1 MDKATISGDIIA
13 STSLSDAGRKI
24 IEDALK
30 NLLDELKIK
39 FNVFGR
45 VIKGDYLECYVPQTD
60 QALRI
65 ALVIKSFVKSINI
78 NKSGIANNDSRLKL
92 FKIHGIRLAIGI
104 GKLSRLNI
112 TEGIMDGEAIYNSGR
127 IISESKTYNKEKVT
141 IKNTLYLK
149 SSNEDIDN
157 QFEPLL
163 ALIDVILSKSTSKQC
178 QVLYLK
184 LMRYDEKQIMK
195 KLKLMQ
201 STVNQHSTS
210 VGWHAI
216 EKAVIRFENVMLA
229 KNIEL

>member
-13 STSLSDAGRKI
+13 STSLSDKGRRI

-39 FNVFGR
+39 FNVYGR
-45 VIKGDYLECYVPQTD
+45 VIKGDYLECYVPQTE
-60 QALRI
+60 QALRV

-78 NKSGIANNDSRLKL
+78 NKSGIANNDNRFKL
-92 FKIHGIRLAIGI
+92 FKMHGIRLAIGI
-104 GKLSRLNI
+104 GKLSRLDI

-141 IKNTLYLK
+141 IKNTLFLK
-149 SSNEDIDN
+149 SSNEELDN

-178 QVLYLK
+178 EVLYFK
-184 LMRYDEKQIMK
+184 LIGFDEKQIMK
-195 KLKLMQ
+195 KLKVMQ

-216 EKAVIRFENVMLA
+216 EKAVTRFENVMLA
-229 KNIEL
+229 KK